1 MLPAMGLTVRDP
13 QMAADNGRQFQ
24 AVAEAMR
31 TAANNGRQLQAM
43 AEAIRGTAIEACR
56 HQVQDIASREATV
69 PASVPAAPDIV
80 RPPVVRLLL
89 HTGITALMAALVIAY
104 WEAKKDNDPEE
115 ALLNPL
121 FATWLWYEVHSELW
135 SGPK

>member
-1 MLPAMGLTVRDP
+1 MLPAMGITVRDL
-13 QMAADNGRQFQ
+13 QMATDNR
-24 AVAEAMR
+24 
-31 TAANNGRQLQAM
+31 RQLQA
-43 AEAIRGTAIEACR
+43 AIEAIRGTTDNRRQLQAAIEVQR
-56 HQVQDIASREATV
+56 HQIQDIATREATV

-80 RPPVVRLLL
+80 LPPVVHLLL
-89 HTGITALMAALVIAY
+89 HAVITALMAALIIAY

-115 ALLNPL
+115 ALLNVL

>member
-1 MLPAMGLTVRDP
+1 MLPAMGLTVRDL

-43 AEAIRGTAIEACR
+43 AEAIRGTAIEAYR

-89 HTGITALMAALVIAY
+89 HTVITALMAALVIAY

-121 FATWLWYEVHSELW
+121 FAT
-135 SGPK
+135 